1 MRSMTTSIIHFGNP
15 DGLNI
20 EIIHIY
26 GKDMKTVTYKAC
38 FFVCLNLTSHTLNN
52 FQSYTDMTLPLQV
65 S

>member
-15 DGLNI
+15 DVLNI

-38 FFVCLNLTSHTLNN
+38 LFGILPPMHSRI
-52 FQSYTDMTLPLQV
+52 FQSYTDMT
-65 S
+65 

>member
-1 MRSMTTSIIHFGNP
+1 MTTSIIHFGNP

-38 FFVCLNLTSHTLNN
+38 LNLTSHTLNN